1 MLSKFII
8 VGINC
13 GYCSSVFV
21 TVKSTQVGMIETK
34 MLVTRAMMKITK
46 RKSERNIRSQ
56 RSMERMDHQMG
67 IRNNS
72 CLLRWT
78 HLRCPNFLL

>member
-34 MLVTRAMMKITK
+34 MLVTRAMMKMMK
-46 RKSERNIRSQ
+46 RKS
-56 RSMERMDHQMG
+56 
-67 IRNNS
+67 
-72 CLLRWT
+72 
-78 HLRCPNFLL
+78 

>member
-13 GYCSSVFV
+13 GHCSSVFV
-21 TVKSTQVGMIETK
+21 TVKSTQVGVIETK
-34 MLVTRAMMKITK
+34 MLVTRVMMKMRM
-46 RKSERNIRSQ
+46 RKLERNVRSQ
-56 RSMERMDHQMG
+56 RSMERMYHQMR